1 MTITPTTSLAER
13 VYAEVLRGESPHAEA
28 AQRCLA
34 LELDD
39 DGTTPTARETEWPDF
54 GFVFGVAYRWTGS
67 DGAEQRAK
75 EALEAAYVA
84 FCRWAGSV
92 SPRPTLAPLAE
103 NVLVAGEQATAQL
116 DGLIAIPELLALKEA
131 LFELTQTYGVPK
143 AA

>member
-1 MTITPTTSLAER
+1 MTITRTTSLAER
-13 VYAEVLRGESPHAEA
+13 VYDEVLRGESPHAEA

-34 LELDD
+34 LEPD
-39 DGTTPTARETEWPDF
+39 DGTTPTARETEWRDLGFAF
-54 GFVFGVAYRWTGS
+54 GLAYGWARS

-75 EALEAAYVA
+75 EALEAAHAA
-84 FCRWAGSV
+84 FCRWAGSI
-92 SPRPTLAPLAE
+92 SPRPMLAPVME

-116 DGLIAIPELLALKEA
+116 DRLIASPELLALKEA